1 MTAGL
6 DRHRAAVGPVARSEA
21 TFQGLLELAPDA
33 IVGVDAGGRIV
44 LVNAQAERLFG
55 WSRAELLGQPVELL
69 VPDQLREL
77 HVGLRQKY
85 LVDPVTRPMGSR
97 QELVGQRKDGSRF
110 PADITLG
117 SLQTEDGLIVSA
129 AVRDVTER
137 KQAEEKFRG
146 LLESAPDAIVG
157 VDVKGHIVVVNAQA
171 ERLFG
176 WSRDELLGRP
186 VELLVPEGSR
196 AVHAI
201 QRSGYFANPV
211 TRQMGAGKELAGRR
225 KDGSEFTA
233 EISLSGIRSG
243 DGLLVSTT
251 IRDVTERRHAFEA
264 LREQAE
270 TLRKQAQLLDLAHD
284 AIIVSRLDGTI
295 TFWNRAAEEAYGW
308 TAPEA
313 LGRHSAE
320 LLQTELPEPI
330 ERIHAALLDAGRW
343 EGELLHARRDGS
355 RILLASRWALQR
367 DEDGAPSAILEL
379 NRDITVQREAELE
392 QRRKRDQRAA
402 EALQREREFSSAVV
416 DTAGVLVLVLDQ
428 QGRITRC
435 NPAVERATGY
445 AAHELAGRHLWAV
458 FVGPEEASAVR
469 AAFDGDHPPPPNL
482 EFDVVAKD
490 GRRRFI
496 TWSNTRLKDDDGHE
510 FVIAAGIDIT
520 ERRHAEQALA
530 ATAAELDR
538 RASDLERSNAELEQ
552 FAYVASHDLSAP
564 LRTIGLFTQ
573 LLAQRYQGRLDD
585 DAEEYI
591 GHIVEGVGRMRAVID
606 DVLSFA
612 RAGQAELELAPVDL
626 AALVA
631 RTVEALGIAGTA
643 DVQTGP
649 LGIVQGDPTQ
659 LGQLVQNLVANAIKF
674 NTHERPWVRVSSTHE
689 PGAWHV
695 TLADDGIGI
704 EPKYAE
710 RVFKMFQ
717 RLNRPADYAG
727 TGLGL
732 ALCKRVIERH
742 GGRIWFE
749 PRDGGG
755 TVFHFTIPD
764 RTEK

>member
-55 WSRAELLGQPVELL
+55 WSRAQLLGQPVELL

-77 HVGLRQKY
+77 HVGLREKY

-137 KQAEEKFRG
+137 KQA
-146 LLESAPDAIVG
+146 
-157 VDVKGHIVVVNAQA
+157 
-171 ERLFG
+171 
-176 WSRDELLGRP
+176 
-186 VELLVPEGSR
+186 
-196 AVHAI
+196 
-201 QRSGYFANPV
+201 
-211 TRQMGAGKELAGRR
+211 
-225 KDGSEFTA
+225 
-233 EISLSGIRSG
+233 
-243 DGLLVSTT
+243 
-251 IRDVTERRHAFEA
+251 
-264 LREQAE
+264 
-270 TLRKQAQLLDLAHD
+270 QLLDLAHD
-284 AIIVSRLDGTI
+284 AIIVIRLDGTI

-343 EGELLHARRDGS
+343 EGELLHVRRDGS

-367 DEDGAPSAILEL
+367 DEDGTPSAILEL

-416 DTAGVLVLVLDQ
+416 DTVGVLVLVLDQ

-591 GHIVEGVGRMRAVID
+591 GHVVEGVGRMRAVID

-612 RAGQAELELAPVDL
+612 RAGQAELELVPVDL

-649 LGIVQGDPTQ
+649 LGTVQADPTQ
-659 LGQLVQNLVANAIKF
+659 LGQLVQNLVANAVKF

-704 EPKYAE
+704 DPKYAE
-710 RVFKMFQ
+710 RVFRMFQ